1 MLYCDE
7 YDKDCIEVTS
17 EECDNGCCDSCMY
30 CVICTDEE
38 WNEDLLWR
46 LERNMNINIGDK
58 VKIEAT
64 IVDYNEGAK
73 TVKIRIEGLQEDN
86 YTPAERYIRVKS
98 GNFEK
103 Q

>member
-1 MLYCDE
+1 
-7 YDKDCIEVTS
+7 
-17 EECDNGCCDSCMY
+17 
-30 CVICTDEE
+30 
-38 WNEDLLWR
+38 
-46 LERNMNINIGDK
+46 MNINIGDK

-86 YTPAERYIRVKS
+86 YTPAERYIRIKS

>member
-1 MLYCDE
+1 
-7 YDKDCIEVTS
+7 
-17 EECDNGCCDSCMY
+17 
-30 CVICTDEE
+30 
-38 WNEDLLWR
+38 
-46 LERNMNINIGDK
+46 MNINIGDK

-86 YTPAERYIRVKS
+86 YTPAEKYIRVTS

-103 Q
+103 ITNDSADEE